1 VADVGAHWVVLASPY
16 GRYAKSFTG
25 GLNATKATIIFAEHD
40 APGSDQHAQSGA
52 QS

>member
-1 VADVGAHWVVLASPY
+1 VADVGAHWVVLAELY

-25 GLNATKATIIFAEHD
+25 SLNATKATITLAEH
-40 APGSDQHAQSGA
+40 APPGSDQHAQSGA